1 MASSGTSVGLSNAKP
16 NDVPLQHTHYL
27 MSESLRDQLLKAGF
41 KPSSA
46 PQKKPQHARHKPES
60 RKPREPAEPDLAKAF
75 ALRAQADRAEREAAE
90 REAREQAAAKKERK
104 RKLQALLAG
113 KALNREDAEQVRNF
127 EFAGKIRRVYVTPEQ
142 LRQLNAG
149 ELGVVMHGGRALVVT
164 REIALEVQAIASE
177 AVALLVDPNAPPED
191 DGVPDDLMW

>member
-1 MASSGTSVGLSNAKP
+1 
-16 NDVPLQHTHYL
+16 

-41 KPSSA
+41 KPSA
-46 PQKKPQHARHKPES
+46 PPKKPQHPRHKPEP

-104 RKLQALLAG
+104 RKLQALLGG
-113 KALNREDAEQVRNF
+113 KALNRDDAEQVRNF

-142 LRQLNAG
+142 LRRLNTG